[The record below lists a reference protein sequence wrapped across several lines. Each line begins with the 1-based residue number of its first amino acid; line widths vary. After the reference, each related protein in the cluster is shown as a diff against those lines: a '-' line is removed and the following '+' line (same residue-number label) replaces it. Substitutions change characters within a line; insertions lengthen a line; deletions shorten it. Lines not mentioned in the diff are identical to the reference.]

1 MMHMLMAYLDYI
13 STRPLLIALTAVA
26 IAALVVYGRMRAHKG
41 RA

>member
-13 STRPLLIALTAVA
+13 STRPLLIVLTGLA
-26 IAALVVYGRMRAHKG
+26 IAALVIYGRMRAQKG